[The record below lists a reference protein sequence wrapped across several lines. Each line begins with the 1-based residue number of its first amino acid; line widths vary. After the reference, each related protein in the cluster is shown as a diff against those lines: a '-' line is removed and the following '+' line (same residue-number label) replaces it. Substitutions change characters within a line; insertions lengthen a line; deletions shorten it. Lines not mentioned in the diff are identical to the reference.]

1 MKQNDIFPAIR
12 GYAISG
18 DTVTVLFHNVRS
30 LPRHVHDIVCDN
42 KIINNDIIGFT
53 ETQIKP
59 SDSTCKK
66 IETFNV
72 FNINFNNNEN
82 KFLSIP
88 YGCRNDE
95 AVLNKFDANGLSIL
109 SFKKHA
115 FGERVFTL
123 ILIYRKQSMHIQEF
137 FQVLQYLLATNSI
150 DIMAGDFN
158 YDLLKVSQNK
168 ILDIFTDH
176 VQMVNKPTHISGSLI
191 DHVYIKKFLM
201 KELFTSVTAENIYF
215 SGHDAVRI
223 AIHKN
228 YVDFHINP

>member
-18 DTVTVLFHNVRS
+18 DTVTVFFHNVRS
-30 LPRHVHDIVCDN
+30 LPRHVGDIVCDN

-53 ETQIKP
+53 EIKIKP
-59 SDSTCKK
+59 SDSTCKI
-66 IETFNV
+66 IETFSL
-72 FNINFNNNEN
+72 FNINFDNIEN
-82 KFLSIP
+82 RFLSLA

-95 AVLNKFDANGLSIL
+95 TVLNKFDANGLSIL
-109 SFKKHA
+109 SFKKYA
-115 FGERVFTL
+115 FAERVFTL
-123 ILIYRKQSMHIQEF
+123 ILIYRKQSMHMQEF

-150 DIMAGDFN
+150 DIIAGDFN

-168 ILDIFTDH
+168 FLDIFTDH

-201 KELFTSVTAENIYF
+201 K
-215 SGHDAVRI
+215 
-223 AIHKN
+223 
-228 YVDFHINP
+228 